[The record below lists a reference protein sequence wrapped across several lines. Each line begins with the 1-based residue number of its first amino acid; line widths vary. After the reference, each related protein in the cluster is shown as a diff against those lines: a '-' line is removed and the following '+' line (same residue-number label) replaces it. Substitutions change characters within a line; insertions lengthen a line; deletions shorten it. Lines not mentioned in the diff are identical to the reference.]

1 MRLIVVKR
9 VKISNLY
16 YIGIPV
22 LSILVG
28 LAVSILIFASIG
40 VPPDLF
46 IKEVISGFQS
56 PQTLRYFTLL
66 VILGVALT
74 LSFRASVWNIGAEG
88 QMIWGMLA
96 GGYIALFVV
105 AQSMYVSPSEL
116 ANYASMPGV
125 EVIDAN
131 PYKPV
136 VSVLLMDPSLSKLLV
151 IFFAMLAGGLWAL
164 IPAALKAYLDVD
176 EVATT
181 LILNYVA
188 YQLFNHL
195 VSYDLRGLSVQARQ
209 FFRTDRINSALFFD
223 FIPGTSVTVQEV
235 IMATVFFVGV
245 ILMYRYTTIGLRLK
259 IIGSNPQLLR
269 SVGVDEKKY
278 ILIAMFL
285 SGMLAG
291 AAGVSIFANPGAGKL
306 EKIAN
311 VVSPPTMNLGYTA
324 ILVSWLSMLDT
335 RLIPIYAYIVASLF
349 QGGSMLQ
356 SEINLLFPE
365 LSLTGAA
372 LTYIPIGSIL
382 IVYVV
387 LRVLTDY
394 SIKIRR

>member
-1 MRLIVVKR
+1 MIVVKR
-9 VKISNLY
+9 VKTSNLHY
-16 YIGIPV
+16 VGIPV

-28 LAVSILIFASIG
+28 LAVSMLVFASMG

-46 IKEVISGFQS
+46 IKGIVSGFQS

-96 GGYIALFVV
+96 GGYIALFVA

-116 ANYASMPGV
+116 ANYISMPGV
-125 EVIDAN
+125 EVIDAT
-131 PYKPV
+131 PSKPV
-136 VSVLLMDPSLSKLLV
+136 VSVLLMDPLLGKLLMV
-151 IFFAMLAGGLWAL
+151 FFAMLAGGLWAL
-164 IPAALKAYLDVD
+164 IPAVLKAYLDVD

-188 YQLFNHL
+188 YQFFNHL
-195 VSYDLRGLSVQARQ
+195 VSYDLRGLSVQAKD
-209 FFRTDRINSALFFD
+209 FFRTDKMNSALFFD
-223 FIPGTSVTVQEV
+223 LIPGTSVTAQEV
-235 IMATVFFVGV
+235 IMATIFFICV
-245 ILMYRYTTIGLRLK
+245 ILMYRYTSIGLRLK
-259 IIGSNPQLLR
+259 ITGSNPQLLR
-269 SVGVDEKKY
+269 SVGIDERKY
-278 ILIAMFL
+278 ILLAMFL

-291 AAGVSIFANPGAGKL
+291 ASGVSILANPGVGKL

-335 RLIPIYAYIVASLF
+335 RLIPIYAYVVASLF
-349 QGGSMLQ
+349 RGGSILQ
-356 SEINLLFPE
+356 SEINRLLPE

-387 LRVLTDY
+387 LRVLSDY
-394 SIKIRR
+394 SIRIRR

>member
-1 MRLIVVKR
+1 GK
-9 VKISNLY
+9 
-16 YIGIPV
+16 
-22 LSILVG
+22 
-28 LAVSILIFASIG
+28 
-40 VPPDLF
+40 
-46 IKEVISGFQS
+46 
-56 PQTLRYFTLL
+56 
-66 VILGVALT
+66 
-74 LSFRASVWNIGAEG
+74 
-88 QMIWGMLA
+88 
-96 GGYIALFVV
+96 
-105 AQSMYVSPSEL
+105 
-116 ANYASMPGV
+116 
-125 EVIDAN
+125 
-131 PYKPV
+131 
-136 VSVLLMDPSLSKLLV
+136 LLMIL
-151 IFFAMLAGGLWAL
+151 FGMLAGGLWAL
-164 IPAALKAYLDVD
+164 IPAVLKAYLDVD

-195 VSYDLRGLSVQARQ
+195 VSYNLRGLSVQAKQ
-209 FFRTDRINSALFFD
+209 FFRTDRINSALFFNL
-223 FIPGTSVTVQEV
+223 IPGTSVTIQEV
-235 IMATVFFVGV
+235 VMAAIFFVGV
-245 ILMYRYTTIGLRLK
+245 ILMYKYTTIGLRLK

-269 SVGVDEKKY
+269 SVGVDERRY
-278 ILIAMFL
+278 ILLAMFL

-291 AAGVSIFANPGAGKL
+291 AAGVSIFANLGVGKL

-335 RLIPIYAYIVASLF
+335 RLIPIYAYVVASLF
-349 QGGSMLQ
+349 QGSSILQ

-394 SIKIRR
+394 SIRIRR

>member
-1 MRLIVVKR
+1 MRLIIVKR
-9 VKISNLY
+9 VKTSNFY
-16 YIGIPV
+16 YVGIPV

-46 IKEVISGFQS
+46 IKEIIAGFQS
-56 PQTLRYFTLL
+56 PQTLRYFILL
-66 VILGVALT
+66 VMLGVALT
-74 LSFRASVWNIGAEG
+74 MSFRASIWNIGAEG

-96 GGYIALFVV
+96 GGYIALFVA

-116 ANYASMPGV
+116 SNYASMPGV
-125 EVIDAN
+125 EVLDAS
-131 PYKPV
+131 PTKPV
-136 VSVLLMDPSLSKLLV
+136 ISVLLMDPNLGRLLMV
-151 IFFAMLAGGLWAL
+151 LFGMLAGGLWAL
-164 IPAALKAYLDVD
+164 IPALLKAYLDID

-195 VSYDLRGLSVQARQ
+195 VSYNLRGLSVQARQ
-209 FFRTDRINSALFFD
+209 FFRTDRMNSALFFD
-223 FIPGTSVTVQEV
+223 LIPGTSVTVQAV
-235 IMATVFFVGV
+235 AMAIVFFVAIV
-245 ILMYRYTTIGLRLK
+245 LMYRYTTVGLRLK

-269 SVGVDEKKY
+269 SVGIDERKY
-278 ILIAMFL
+278 VLLAMFL

-291 AAGVSIFANPGAGKL
+291 AAGVSILAHPGIGKL

-324 ILVSWLSMLDT
+324 ILVSWLSMLDIK
-335 RLIPIYAYIVASLF
+335 LIPIYAYVVASLF
-349 QGGSMLQ
+349 QGSSLLQ
-356 SEINLLFPE
+356 SEINLLLPE

-382 IVYVV
+382 AIYVL
-387 LRVLTDY
+387 LRVFTEY

>member
-9 VKISNLY
+9 VKTSNLY

-22 LSILVG
+22 LSILIG
-28 LAVSILIFASIG
+28 LMMSLLIFAFIG

-46 IKEVISGFQS
+46 IKGIISGFQS
-56 PQTLRYFTLL
+56 PQTLRYFALL

-74 LSFRASVWNIGAEG
+74 LSFRASIWNVGAEG
-88 QMIWGMLA
+88 QMIWGMIA
-96 GGYIALFVV
+96 GGYIALFVA

-125 EVIDAN
+125 EVIDAS
-131 PYKPV
+131 PYAPV
-136 VSVLLMDPSLSKLLV
+136 VSVLLMDPTLGKLLM
-151 IFFAMLAGGLWAL
+151 ILFGMLAGGLWAL
-164 IPAALKAYLDVD
+164 IPAVLKAYLDVD

-195 VSYDLRGLSVQARQ
+195 ASYTLRGLSVQARQ
-209 FFRTDRINSALFFD
+209 FFRTDKVNSALLFNL
-223 FIPGTSVTVQEV
+223 IPGTSVTIQDLV
-235 IMATVFFVGV
+235 MATIFFVAV

-269 SVGVDEKKY
+269 SVGVDERKY
-278 ILIAMFL
+278 MLLAMFL

-291 AAGVSIFANPGAGKL
+291 AAGVSIFASPGVGKL

-335 RLIPIYAYIVASLF
+335 RLVPIYAYIVASLF
-349 QGGSMLQ
+349 QGGSILQ
-356 SEINLLFPE
+356 SEINVILPGL
-365 LSLTGAA
+365 LTGGA
-372 LTYIPIGSIL
+372 LTYVPIGSIL

-387 LRVLTDY
+387 LRILTDY
-394 SIKIRR
+394 SIRIRR

>member
-9 VKISNLY
+9 VKTSNLY

-22 LSILVG
+22 LSILIG
-28 LAVSILIFASIG
+28 LATSMLIFASIG
-40 VPPDLF
+40 VLPNMF
-46 IKEVISGFQS
+46 IEGIISGFQS
-56 PQTLRYFTLL
+56 PQTLRYFALL

-74 LSFRASVWNIGAEG
+74 LCFRASIWNVGAEG

-96 GGYIALFVV
+96 GGYIALFVA
-105 AQSMYVSPSEL
+105 AQSMYVSPGEL

-125 EVIDAN
+125 EVIDRS
-131 PYKPV
+131 PYAPV
-136 VSVLLMDPSLSKLLV
+136 VSVLLMDPLLGKLLMV
-151 IFFAMLAGGLWAL
+151 LFGMLAGGLWAL
-164 IPAALKAYLDVD
+164 IPAVLKAYLDVD

-188 YQLFNHL
+188 YQLFTHL
-195 VSYDLRGLSVQARQ
+195 VSYTLRGLSVQAKQ
-209 FFRTDRINSALFFD
+209 FFRTDKVNSALLFD
-223 FIPGTSVTVQEV
+223 LIPGTSVTIQEI
-235 IMATVFFVGV
+235 IMATIFFVVV

-269 SVGVDEKKY
+269 SVGIDERKY
-278 ILIAMFL
+278 ILLAMFL

-291 AAGVSIFANPGAGKL
+291 AAGVSIFAVPGVGKL

-324 ILVSWLSMLDT
+324 ILVSWLSMLDI
-335 RLIPIYAYIVASLF
+335 RLIPIYAYVVASLF
-349 QGGSMLQ
+349 QGSSILQ
-356 SEINLLFPE
+356 SRINALLPE

-387 LRVLTDY
+387 LRILTDY

>member
-9 VKISNLY
+9 VKTSNMY
-16 YIGIPV
+16 YIGIPI

-28 LAVSILIFASIG
+28 LAISILIFASIG

-46 IKEVISGFQS
+46 VGGIISGFQS
-56 PQTLRYFTLL
+56 PQTLRYFALL
-66 VILGVALT
+66 VMLGVALT
-74 LSFRASVWNIGAEG
+74 LSFRASIWNVGAEG

-96 GGYIALFVV
+96 GGYIALFVA

-116 ANYASMPGV
+116 PNYASMPGV
-125 EVIDAN
+125 EIIDAS
-131 PYKPV
+131 PYAPV
-136 VSVLLMDPSLSKLLV
+136 ISVLLMDPSLGKLLM
-151 IFFAMLAGGLWAL
+151 ILFGMLAGGLWAL
-164 IPAALKAYLDVD
+164 IPAVLKAYLDVD

-195 VSYDLRGLSVQARQ
+195 VSYNLRGLSVQAKQ
-209 FFRTDRINSALFFD
+209 FFRTDRINSALFFNL
-223 FIPGTSVTVQEV
+223 IPGTSVTIQEV
-235 IMATVFFVGV
+235 VMAAIFFVGV
-245 ILMYRYTTIGLRLK
+245 ILMYKYTTIGLRLK

-269 SVGVDEKKY
+269 SVGVDERRY
-278 ILIAMFL
+278 ILLAMFL

-291 AAGVSIFANPGAGKL
+291 AAGVSIFANLGVGKL

-335 RLIPIYAYIVASLF
+335 RLIPIYAYVVASLF
-349 QGGSMLQ
+349 QGSSILQ

-394 SIKIRR
+394 SIRIRR